1 MLQID
6 GVTLD
11 ARNDQVTGPSG
22 THHLTRMERRLLQV
36 LMLHPGQVVPR
47 AHLMESVWQTTYLED
62 MRTLEVHVCLLRKKI
77 EADPKNPRHLRTVRG
92 VGYVFLTD

>member
-1 MLQID
+1 MLTERMLQID

-36 LMLHPGQVVPR
+36 LMLHPGQVVPVVCDP
-47 AHLMESVWQTTYLED
+47 HLIG
-62 MRTLEVHVCLLRKKI
+62 LRV
-77 EADPKNPRHLRTVRG
+77 ADGLGNRRDAV
-92 VGYVFLTD
+92 V